1 MDAKNPAGLGDV
13 VAVAFASIGITV
25 DRAQRLANAVGV
37 ADCGCGRRRE
47 ALNRAFPF
55 GSRPPENPPPATI
68 DQSGGAAGPR

>member
-25 DRAQRLANAVGV
+25 DRAQRLANAVGIS
-37 ADCGCGRRRE
+37 DCGCGRRRE

-55 GSRPPENPPPATI
+55 GPRPPENPPPATI
-68 DQSGGAAGPR
+68 DQSGEAAGPR